1 MTKQIDVLIGKSLSG
16 KSFVMRQILSAD
28 QVKSKIHK
36 MITCTTRPMRD
47 EDQADLTYHFWSN
60 RDYLDMLDKSPE
72 RIIAARSYTVQQNQ
86 QQTEWHYFIDRND
99 LLALA
104 KNDAADRILLII
116 DWQGYLDL
124 TAVIANDYLLHQ
136 QFQLYGYYLNTNLK
150 TRLARMVNSPRS
162 SEDPHEILRRVYYDE
177 FIDFKSLD
185 QLAQTSP
192 QQLKMQYHTAIYDS
206 TDDLLT
212 AYFKSL

>member
-16 KSFVMRQILSAD
+16 KSFVMRQILSAN
-28 QVKSKIHK
+28 QAKSKVHK
-36 MITCTTRPMRD
+36 LITCTTRPMRD

-72 RIIAARSYTVQQNQ
+72 RIIAPRSYTVQQNQ

-104 KNDAADRILLII
+104 EDNATDRILLII

-136 QFQLYGYYLNTNLK
+136 EFQLHGYYLNTNLK

-162 SEDPHEILRRVYYDE
+162 VDDQHEMLRRVYYDE

-185 QLAQTSP
+185 QLAQAST
-192 QQLKMQYHTAIYDS
+192 QQLKMQYHTAIYNS

>member
-162 SEDPHEILRRVYYDE
+162 SEDPHEMLRRVYYDE
-177 FIDFKSLD
+177 FIDFKPLD

>member
-16 KSFVMRQILSAD
+16 KSFVMKQILSAN
-28 QVKSKIHK
+28 QAKSKIHK
-36 MITCTTRPMRD
+36 LITCTTRPMRD

-60 RDYLDMLDKSPE
+60 RDYLDTLDTSPE
-72 RIIAARSYTVQQNQ
+72 RIIAPRSYTVQQNQ

-99 LLALA
+99 LLELA
-104 KNDAADRILLII
+104 EDDTTDRILLII

-136 QFQLYGYYLNTNLK
+136 GFQLYGYYLNTNLK

-162 SEDPHEILRRVYYDE
+162 VDDPHEMLRRVYYDE
-177 FIDFKSLD
+177 FIDFKPLD

-192 QQLKMQYHTAIYDS
+192 QQLKMQYHTVIYNS

>member
-16 KSFVMRQILSAD
+16 KSFVMRQILSNNLAKV
-28 QVKSKIHK
+28 QKL
-36 MITCTTRPMRD
+36 ITCTTRPMRD

-60 RDYLDMLDKSPE
+60 RDYLDMLDTSPE
-72 RIIAARSYTVQQNQ
+72 RIIAPRTYTVQQNQ

-104 KNDAADRILLII
+104 ADKSIDRILLII

-136 QFQLYGYYLNTNLK
+136 KFQLHGYYLNTNLK

-162 SEDPHEILRRVYYDE
+162 SEDPHEMLRRVYYDE

-192 QQLKMQYHTAIYDS
+192 QQLKMQYHATVYAS
-206 TDDLLT
+206 TDDLL
-212 AYFKSL
+212 KSYHDSL

>member
-1 MTKQIDVLIGKSLSG
+1 
-16 KSFVMRQILSAD
+16 MRQILSAD

-162 SEDPHEILRRVYYDE
+162 SEDPHEMLRRVYYDE
-177 FIDFKSLD
+177 FIDFKPLD